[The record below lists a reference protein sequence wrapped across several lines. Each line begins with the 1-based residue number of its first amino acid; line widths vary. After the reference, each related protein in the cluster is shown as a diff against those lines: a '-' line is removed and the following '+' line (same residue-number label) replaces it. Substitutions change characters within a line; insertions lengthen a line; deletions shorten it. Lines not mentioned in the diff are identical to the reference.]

1 MDWITHTDW
10 ALGLLR
16 VVTGVTLAAHGYSKI
31 FLGGR
36 LAGTAG
42 WFDSIGMRPGWL
54 HARMAAATEIGAGL
68 LLAIGL
74 LTSLAGAATVALM
87 LVAFWTVHRNNGF
100 YIVASGWE
108 YNLVLAVIGTAFAV
122 SGAGRLS
129 LDSAIWGGAGALNG
143 WIGLLIIL
151 VLGVGGA
158 AVHLA
163 VFYRPAKTSSA
174 A

>member
-1 MDWITHTDW
+1 
-10 ALGLLR
+10 
-16 VVTGVTLAAHGYSKI
+16 
-31 FLGGR
+31 
-36 LAGTAG
+36 
-42 WFDSIGMRPGWL
+42 
-54 HARMAAATEIGAGL
+54 
-68 LLAIGL
+68 
-74 LTSLAGAATVALM
+74 M